1 MVQIIMSV
9 LVKLR
14 AIDYIVIYPVGYNL
28 SIVITF
34 RLLIVG
40 KFMPL

>member
-9 LVKLR
+9 LVKYR
-14 AIDYIVIYPVGYNL
+14 AIDYIVTHSVGYNL
-28 SIVITF
+28 PIVITF